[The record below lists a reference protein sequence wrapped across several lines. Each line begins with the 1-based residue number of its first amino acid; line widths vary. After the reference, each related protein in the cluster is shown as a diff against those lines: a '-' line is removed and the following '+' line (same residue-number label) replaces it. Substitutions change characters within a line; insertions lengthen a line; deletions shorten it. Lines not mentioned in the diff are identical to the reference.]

1 MQKDTQMTYDF
12 SGKTAVITGA
22 SRGIG
27 EAIARTLAED
37 GAQVILAA
45 RSLDKLTEL
54 AATLP
59 NDPIVIEADLGEPDS
74 SKKLAEAI
82 LEKTQKVDILVNNA
96 GVGGRQK
103 MGEVRADLLDYIMDI
118 NVRNLIL
125 LTSELTGAL
134 KAARG
139 SVVNIS
145 SISAFTGALGQIPY
159 STSKGAV
166 NSFTR
171 NASLDLGQSGV
182 RINAVAPGVIDDG
195 MWKTAF
201 EMGVDREKTMES
213 MKRMLPL
220 EGRWGSAQEVANAVA
235 WLASD
240 KASYVTGQV
249 LRVDGGMT
257 I

>member
-1 MQKDTQMTYDF
+1 MESKLAYDF
-12 SGKTAVITGA
+12 SDKVAVVTGA
-22 SRGIG
+22 SRGLG
-27 EAIARTLAED
+27 EAIAQTLAAD
-37 GAQVILAA
+37 GAKLVLVA
-45 RSLDKLTEL
+45 RSKDKMEAL

-59 NDPIVIEADLGEPDS
+59 NDPIVIEADLAQEDS
-74 SKKLAEAI
+74 AANLAQAI
-82 LEKTQKVDILVNNA
+82 LSETDRIDILVNNA

-125 LTSELTGAL
+125 LTSALTPAL
-134 KAARG
+134 KASRG
-139 SVVNIS
+139 NIVNIS
-145 SISAFTGALGQIPY
+145 SISAYTGALGQVPY
-159 STSKGAV
+159 ATSKGAV

-171 NASLDLGQSGV
+171 NASLDLGRSGV

-201 EMGVDREKTMES
+201 EMGVDREKTMEAMRAS
-213 MKRMLPL
+213 LPL
-220 EGRWGSAQEVANAVA
+220 EGRWGSAQDVANAVA

-240 KASYVTGQV
+240 KAGYVTGQV
-249 LRVDGGMT
+249 IRVDGGIT